1 MKKLFCLFFFL
12 LLFLSVYAKTSKNDI
27 LKREFRGAWIQ
38 AVNGQFMNMKE
49 QEMKEYLV
57 KILNNLQR
65 ANINA
70 IIFQVRVEGDA
81 LYPSELEPW
90 SRFITG
96 VQGKSPGWDP
106 LAFMVRES
114 HVRGME
120 LHAWINPY
128 RARTKGTKKVAAT
141 HQSVVNPVNFVSYE
155 GQLYF
160 NPALKENRDFICTV
174 AKDIVSRYD
183 VDGLHIDDYFYPYP
197 VKGKQFADDV
207 AFRASGAANRG
218 DWRRENVNKLIKQ
231 LHETVRSVKPWVKFG
246 VSPFGIY
253 RNATDEY
260 PDGSATKGLQ
270 SYNDLY
276 ADVLYWIE
284 KGWVDYCIP
293 QVYWEIGHK
302 AADYE
307 TLVSWWAKHAK
318 ARPLYIGQDVNRT
331 VRASDSKKTSQHQLS
346 RKMELQRSEKHIQGS
361 CLWDAASAANNVGR
375 YRDALEQHYHR
386 YPALMPEYHFIDAKA
401 PKKIKKA
408 GVIDTPEGATLV
420 WITREEKVKD
430 PMNEP
435 WRYVVYRFDRKEKI
449 NLDNPEKI
457 VAITS
462 KNYFRLPTEE
472 NATYVITV
480 LDRLQNESKG
490 KKCKV
495 KL

>member
-1 MKKLFCLFFFL
+1 MKKLSCLFL
-12 LLFLSVYAKTSKNDI
+12 LLLSAVSVFAKTGNNYI
-27 LKREFRGAWIQ
+27 PKREFRGAWIQ

-49 QEMKEYLV
+49 KDMKEYLATM
-57 KILNNLQR
+57 LDNLQR
-65 ANINA
+65 ARVNA

-81 LYPSELEPW
+81 LYPSDLEPW
-90 SRFITG
+90 SRYITG
-96 VQGKSPGWDP
+96 VQGRSPGWDP
-106 LAFMVRES
+106 LAFMVGEA
-114 HVRGME
+114 HARGME

-141 HQSVVNPVNFVSYE
+141 HRSVVNPENFISYE

-160 NPALKENRDFICTV
+160 NPALKDNRDFICKV

-197 VKGKQFADDV
+197 VKGKQFADDA
-207 AFRASGAANRG
+207 AFRSSGAANRG

-231 LHETVRSVKPWVKFG
+231 LHETVRSVKPWLKFG

-253 RNATDEY
+253 RNATDDY
-260 PDGSATKGLQ
+260 PNGSATNGLQ

-284 KGWVDYCIP
+284 EGWVDYCIP
-293 QVYWEIGHK
+293 QIYWEIGHK

-307 TLVSWWAKHAK
+307 ALVSWWAQYAK
-318 ARPLYIGQDVNRT
+318 GRPLYIGQDVNRT
-331 VRASDSKKTSQHQLS
+331 VRASDANNPSQHQLS
-346 RKMELQRSEKHIQGS
+346 HKMALQRAEKHIQGS

-375 YRDALEQHYHR
+375 YRDALEQHFHR
-386 YPALMPEYHFIDAKA
+386 FPALMPEYPFIDSKA
-401 PKKIKKA
+401 PKKVKKA

-420 WITREEKVKD
+420 WITRDDKKKD
-430 PMNEP
+430 PMNEL
-435 WRYVVYRFDRKEKI
+435 WRYVVYRFADKEKI
-449 NLDNPEKI
+449 NLNNPQNI

-462 KNYFRLPTEE
+462 KTYFRLPAGEK
-472 NATYVITV
+472 ATYVVTV
-480 LDRLQNESKG
+480 LDRLHNESKG

>member
-160 NPALKENRDFICTV
+160 NPALKENRDF
-174 AKDIVSRYD
+174 
-183 VDGLHIDDYFYPYP
+183 
-197 VKGKQFADDV
+197 
-207 AFRASGAANRG
+207 N
-218 DWRRENVNKLIKQ
+218 
-231 LHETVRSVKPWVKFG
+231 
-246 VSPFGIY
+246 
-253 RNATDEY
+253 
-260 PDGSATKGLQ
+260 
-270 SYNDLY
+270 
-276 ADVLYWIE
+276 
-284 KGWVDYCIP
+284 
-293 QVYWEIGHK
+293 
-302 AADYE
+302 
-307 TLVSWWAKHAK
+307 
-318 ARPLYIGQDVNRT
+318 
-331 VRASDSKKTSQHQLS
+331 
-346 RKMELQRSEKHIQGS
+346 
-361 CLWDAASAANNVGR
+361 
-375 YRDALEQHYHR
+375 
-386 YPALMPEYHFIDAKA
+386 
-401 PKKIKKA
+401 
-408 GVIDTPEGATLV
+408 
-420 WITREEKVKD
+420 
-430 PMNEP
+430 
-435 WRYVVYRFDRKEKI
+435 
-449 NLDNPEKI
+449 
-457 VAITS
+457 
-462 KNYFRLPTEE
+462 
-472 NATYVITV
+472 
-480 LDRLQNESKG
+480 
-490 KKCKV
+490 
-495 KL
+495 